1 MWVRR
6 ERGPQKGYPEASC
19 APEPVGL
26 TEGNRAAK
34 VKVDLDGVDQGG
46 VPERKVCWLWE
57 D

>member
-1 MWVRR
+1 MRR

-34 VKVDLDGVDQGG
+34 VKVDLDGVDQEGG
-46 VPERKVCWLWE
+46 PERKVCWLWE